1 MRSSPDGRQP
11 SRSRGDHKPNVPS
24 HHRWSKVSDRQSP
37 HCLAAWRGGPVGMV
51 FSSNGTEVAPLQ
63 WHPPFLHHPIH
74 IDTSIHSPLPRSQES
89 PPWPPP
95 PHLISP
101 STVALDTLTNRS
113 LLTRHRSSQA
123 RLCSMRCRTC

>member
-74 IDTSIHSPLPRSQES
+74 SPIPSSRRCPPRAPLERFEGTHDAACAVAPNETLHSPLYKHQVDETGK
-89 PPWPPP
+89 
-95 PHLISP
+95 L
-101 STVALDTLTNRS
+101 
-113 LLTRHRSSQA
+113 
-123 RLCSMRCRTC
+123 